1 MENNTPDCDFY
12 ATGQQ
17 EKIMSKKVIG
27 KLDNWADGDV
37 GGSDFL
43 NLEEG
48 SNLVR
53 CFTSPFQ
60 FYIVWTEDATGQKRK
75 FKSALKDCPLVQR
88 GEKAQAR
95 WYVGVLNRKNNQPA
109 VLEVGPQIFKQI
121 VALSKK
127 PKWGDPRAYD
137 IDIVR
142 QPKGS
147 QPLYVVSPEPKEP
160 LTDDEKA
167 SIKEFMARVDLVKM
181 TEAPSPEEILEKLG
195 EVAVSKST
203 SKSESNVVATTND
216 DETDDFN
223 FDDN

>member
-1 MENNTPDCDFY
+1 
-12 ATGQQ
+12 
-17 EKIMSKKVIG
+17 MSKKTIG
-27 KLDNWADGDV
+27 KLDSWADGDV

-53 CFTSPFQ
+53 CITSPFQ

-95 WYVGVLNRKNNQPA
+95 WYVGVLNRKTNQPA
-109 VLEVGPQIFKQI
+109 VLEIGPQIFKQI

-127 PKWGDPRAYD
+127 SKWGDPRAYD
-137 IDIVR
+137 LDIVR
-142 QPKGS
+142 KPKGS
-147 QPLYVVSPEPKEP
+147 QPLYVVLPEPKEA
-160 LTDDEKA
+160 LTDDEKS
-167 SIKEFMARVDLVKM
+167 SIKEFLARVDLIKM

-195 EVAVSKST
+195 EVAPVKSSSKV
-203 SKSESNVVATTND
+203 EASNTVAATTT
-216 DETDDFN
+216 DEDDFN